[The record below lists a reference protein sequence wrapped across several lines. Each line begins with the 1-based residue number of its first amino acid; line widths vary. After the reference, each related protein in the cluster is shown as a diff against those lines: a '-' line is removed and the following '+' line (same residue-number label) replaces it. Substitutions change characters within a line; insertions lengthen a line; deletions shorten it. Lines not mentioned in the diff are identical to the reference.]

1 MINLNNYINMRKK
14 IEKVT
19 TKVPDP
25 AKSIK
30 VQIDSKTIVTV
41 KSKSASEQWL
51 SRYPE
56 AKIIQ

>member
-1 MINLNNYINMRKK
+1 MRKK
-14 IEKVT
+14 IQKVT

-25 AKSIK
+25 TKSIK

-41 KSKSASEQWL
+41 KSLSAFEQWL
-51 SRYPE
+51 SRFSN